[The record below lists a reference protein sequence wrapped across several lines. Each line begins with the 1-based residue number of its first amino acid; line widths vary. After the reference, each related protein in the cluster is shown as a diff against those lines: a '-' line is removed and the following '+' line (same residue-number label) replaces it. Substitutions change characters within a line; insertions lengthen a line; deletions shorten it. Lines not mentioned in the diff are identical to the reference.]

1 MADKKKR
8 GQRGSHAG
16 SSHVDRAVELTRSL
30 PKLATSTGVDP
41 SAFMGRLDRGYQGEF
56 SSSSCCRLRCLAQ
69 QCGNRCRSR
78 GAATSANRRNS
89 RSGALALQ
97 SSGQRSVGGSHP
109 TGYSLLGERI
119 VSLLLQGPQ
128 VGRPRGRRP
137 PVDIALPDGLRN
149 CVPCGF
155 LVLPISQFGVDDDGK
170 QILVF
175 CAPKRMIQVL

>member
-1 MADKKKR
+1 M
-8 GQRGSHAG
+8 
-16 SSHVDRAVELTRSL
+16 DRAVELTRSL

-56 SSSSCCRLRCLAQ
+56 PSSSCCRLRCLAQ

-119 VSLLLQGPQ
+119 VSLLLQGSQ
-128 VGRPRGRRP
+128 VGRRPSRRLSSTRYGPTVGYASLPPNCWSLGGRHTVHRSP
-137 PVDIALPDGLRN
+137 G
-149 CVPCGF
+149 
-155 LVLPISQFGVDDDGK
+155 
-170 QILVF
+170 
-175 CAPKRMIQVL
+175 